1 MPSNQITKQSMSSYS
16 NLKTVKQIISGSPK
30 LSDMLLSFGKYLA
43 HTPDEGLVEHTDL
56 TLKYLNAI
64 IEANNLDGVIDRLI
78 VGIIPNRNDV
88 IKESVKE
95 LFTSTILF
103 HDFGKINANFQVE
116 KMNNLQFEKNVDKI
130 SSKHSLLGS
139 YIFLVYKLNFI
150 LKQSFNQ
157 EDKTIIFGFSLL
169 FSFAISNHHKS
180 EFTITFSKNEFEK
193 YIDEFAKYLKTFSFQ
208 IDSKFEKQLFIGLDQ
223 KLKQASNFIAKQNQN
238 EFNQWCL
245 LKLLYS
251 LLTASDYYATNH
263 YKSGLQ
269 QIYSSHEFGVIDSEL
284 SQRMIDSFATTKDY
298 NQKLI
303 SDYIQYLEIPL
314 SQLQEPSFKN
324 ICLLRQKLGA
334 EIIEGINRNPEE
346 RVYYIE
352 APTGGGKTNLSMLAI
367 TEILKN
373 KPNETTKVFYVFS
386 FTTLITQTYSALKE
400 TLSLTNEEVIQ
411 IHSKAGFHSKKEDEK
426 DGLYGNEKQNFIDY
440 LFINYP
446 LCLMSHI
453 KFFDIVKT
461 NNKETNYLLH
471 RLANSIVVIDELQ
484 TYSPSEWDKLKY
496 FISNFAQSFNM
507 RFIIMSATLPKI
519 HSIAVGYS
527 GEFRPLIKDVQNR
540 FLQNPNFRD
549 RVSFDFSLIDK
560 YDDKISIDDL
570 SKQVLSL
577 SSQYAKEK
585 GSVHTIIEFIHKK
598 STTEFYDSVIQLNVL
613 FAFDEIFILSGT
625 ILEPRRKEIIDFL
638 KDNKNK
644 SKNILLITT
653 QVVEAGVDIDMDLGF
668 KNISL
673 LDSDEQLAGRVNRNA
688 NKERCTLFLFRKDE
702 PFRVYKNDFRYDFSR
717 TMYKNKTQRSQILEN
732 KDFRLLYELVIGKI
746 NRENQLEFTKN
757 FQDYTQSIKNLNY
770 KVVSEEFK
778 LIDSDNI
785 SFFVPLDLDLKFD
798 ENGILKNFSEKEY
811 HFLQNKDCVRSNVVI
826 GAKVWALYNS
836 VIDDKSANYMMKIIE
851 IKILNGI
858 ISKFTFS
865 MFRNEKIENDLAP
878 YLEYNEESKGFKI
891 NGYYCFNTKY
901 NQIYSYE
908 TGLDEKSVTNSY
920 IIF

>member
-1 MPSNQITKQSMSSYS
+1 MFSYS

-30 LSDMLLSFGKYLA
+30 LSDMLLAFDKYLA
-43 HTPDEGLVEHTDL
+43 HTPNEGLEEHTDL

-78 VGIIPNRNDV
+78 GGIIPDRNDV
-88 IKESVKE
+88 IKENVKE

-103 HDFGKINANFQVE
+103 HDFGKVNANFQVE
-116 KMNNLQFEKNVDKI
+116 KMNNLRFEKNADKI

-139 YIFLVYKLNFI
+139 YIFLVYKLNSI
-150 LKQSFNQ
+150 QKQNFNQ
-157 EDKTIIFGFSLL
+157 EDKTILFGFCLL

-180 EFTITFSKNEFEK
+180 EFTITFSENGFEK
-193 YIDEFAKYLKTFSFQ
+193 YIDEFVKYIKTFSFQ
-208 IDSKFEKQLFIGLDQ
+208 IDSKFEKQLFIGFDQ
-223 KLKQASNFIAKQNQN
+223 KLKQASSFIAKQNQN

-245 LKLLYS
+245 LKLLHS

-269 QIYSSHEFGVIDSEL
+269 QIYSPHEFGIIDSGL
-284 SQRMIDSFATTKDY
+284 SQRMIDSFAITKDY

-303 SDYIQYLEIPL
+303 SDHKQYLEIPL

-334 EIIEGINRNPEE
+334 ETIKGIYRNPEE
-346 RVYYIE
+346 RVFYIE

-373 KPNETTKVFYVFS
+373 KPNGITKVFYVFP

-400 TLSLTNEEVIQ
+400 TLRLTDEEIIQ

-461 NNKETNYLLH
+461 NNKENNYILH

-519 HSIAVGYS
+519 HSVAAGCND
-527 GEFRPLIKDVQNR
+527 EFTPLIEDVQNR

-549 RVSFDFSLIDK
+549 RVLFDFSLIDK
-560 YDDKISIDDL
+560 YDKISIEDL
-570 SKQVLSL
+570 TKQVLSL
-577 SSQYAKEK
+577 SSQYVKEK
-585 GSVHTIIEFIHKK
+585 GSVHTIIEFIHKR
-598 STTEFYDSVIQLNVL
+598 STTEFYDNVIQLNSL
-613 FAFDEIFILSGT
+613 FVFDEIFILSGT
-625 ILEPRRKEIIDFL
+625 ILEPRRKEIIDCL
-638 KDNKNK
+638 KNK
-644 SKNILLITT
+644 GNRNKNILLITT

-673 LDSDEQLAGRVNRNA
+673 LDSDEQLAGRINRNA

-702 PFRVYKNDFRYDFSR
+702 PFRVYKNDFRYDFSKA
-717 TMYKNKTQRSQILEN
+717 MYQNKTQRSQILEN
-732 KDFRLLYELVIGKI
+732 KDFRLLYELVIDKI
-746 NRENQLEFTKN
+746 NKENQLEFTEN
-757 FQDYTQSIKNLNY
+757 FQDYIQSVKNLDY
-770 KVVSEEFK
+770 KVVSDEFK
-778 LIDSDNI
+778 LIDNNNI
-785 SFFVPLDLDLKFD
+785 SFFVPLDLKLKFD
-798 ENGILKNFSEKEY
+798 ENGHLRSFSAKDY
-811 HFLQNKDCVRSNVVI
+811 QFLQDRACIKSNMVV
-826 GAKVWALYNS
+826 GTKVWELYNT
-836 VIDDKSANYMMKIIE
+836 VITDKTSNYMMKIIDL
-851 IKILNGI
+851 KILNGI

-865 MFRNEKIENDLAP
+865 MFRNDKLENDLSP
-878 YLEYNEESKGFKI
+878 YLEYNEGNKSFKT
-891 NGYYCFNTKY
+891 NGYYCFNSSY
-901 NQIYSYE
+901 NEIYNYE
-908 TGLDEKSVTNSY
+908 TGLNENLLNNSY
-920 IIF
+920 FIF